1 MQKETAA
8 IVAEM
13 VDQEKQ
19 AASSKQ
25 ATHLNTPSDID
36 TDSDTDEED
45 TEFERWQRRELE
57 RIKREEAIRDPNAKA
72 EKATEAS
79 QAAAQVCSTSLV
91 CMEMWPRLPSPCGGG
106 AGIAFHHT
114 HVQAARGKIKFM
126 QKYYHKGAFFQTEA
140 DDDRGT
146 VGGDEIYKRDFT
158 GATGED
164 KFDKESLPAVM
175 QVKKFGRAGR
185 TKWTHL
191 ANEDTSAV
199 NPTYSGQQQLQKD
212 FLTGAYPEGA
222 QDVFVKMKQAAEA
235 KGGGRPGSVGDGLS
249 KPRKMRT

>member
-1 MQKETAA
+1 M
-8 IVAEM
+8 VAEM

-19 AASSKQ
+19 AAASKQ

-45 TEFERWQRRELE
+45 AEYERWQRRELE
-57 RIKREEAIRDPNAKA
+57 RIKREEAIRDPNSKT
-72 EKATEAS
+72 EKVTEAS
-79 QAAAQVCSTSLV
+79 QA
-91 CMEMWPRLPSPCGGG
+91 G
-106 AGIAFHHT
+106 A
-114 HVQAARGKIKFM
+114 QAARGKIKFM

-146 VGGDEIYKRDFT
+146 VGGDAIYRRDFT

-199 NPTYSGQQQLQKD
+199 NTTYLGQQQLQKEYP
-212 FLTGAYPEGA
+212 TGAYPAGG
-222 QDVFVKMKQAAEA
+222 QDIFMKMKQAAEA